1 MVAGM
6 PRTHCLCYGITPH
19 HFVAILK
26 QGHFCLVQVFFPEY
40 QLVISQLIIV
50 VHFLRTYQYFFST
63 SSVTQV
69 KITTFHSH
77 FLYPFSILIC
87 PVTYGHVHIS
97 EKLFFS
103 TILEWTHF
111 LRKFICW
118 KVAKTAIMS
127 FILSVKNFYL
137 DYQRYLCF

>member
-1 MVAGM
+1 M
-6 PRTHCLCYGITPH
+6 
-19 HFVAILK
+19 
-26 QGHFCLVQVFFPEY
+26 QVFPPDY

-103 TILEWTHF
+103 SILEWTYF

-118 KVAKTAIMS
+118 KVAKIEL
-127 FILSVKNFYL
+127 LSGLPKISMFLNVQVKIYIQL
-137 DYQRYLCF
+137 PVIK